1 MRRASLL
8 NFAFP
13 TVLAASLTL
22 CSASAHAQQ
31 GEQSAINL
39 PAFEFHSGFWIN
51 LHHFLYL
58 QGRLRDAQAP
68 SGTVE
73 DEAPQPEF
81 EASGAMDG
89 LTADQQK
96 VWSAAVN
103 AYARDWSSRDLLR
116 NSEMTIINNRLA
128 ELENC
133 ADISGKPG
141 TACAAGLKP
150 DLVAALEEAAPV
162 YRAHWWPQQDRENRA
177 WIEGVAPL
185 VRRFGT
191 DLGTRLMN
199 AYQRRWPPGA
209 MRVDVVWYAGPLGSY
224 TSLDPIHVNI
234 SSHDQRN
241 RGLAAFEMLY
251 HEASHTLAENVSDA
265 IIAECRRRGVP
276 IPRDLWHA
284 LVYYTTGELVR
295 RVLASAAEQDGS
307 AALAG
312 YMPYA
317 NRNGLY
323 NRGWSNYQVVLE
335 RYWQPYL
342 DGQIPFDTAVSRMIA
357 SL

>member
-1 MRRASLL
+1 MRHYSPLRVVLFAVLL
-8 NFAFP
+8 
-13 TVLAASLTL
+13 
-22 CSASAHAQQ
+22 CCCASAHAQQ
-31 GEQSAINL
+31 QGEKPVAL

-58 QGRLRDAQAP
+58 QGRLRNAQAP

-81 EASGAMDG
+81 EASGAVNG

-96 VWSAAVN
+96 AWSAAVN
-103 AYARDWSSRDLLR
+103 AYAKDWSSRDLLR

-133 ADISGKPG
+133 ADLSGKPG

-150 DLVAALEEAAPV
+150 DLVAALDEAAPV
-162 YRAHWWPQQDRENRA
+162 YRAHWWPQQDIENRA

-185 VRRFGT
+185 VRRFGA
-191 DLGTRLMN
+191 DLGARLMN

-224 TSLDPIHVNI
+224 TSLEPIHLNI

-241 RGLAAFEMLY
+241 QGLAALEMLY
-251 HEASHTLAENVSDA
+251 HEASHMLAENVSDA
-265 IIAECRRRGVP
+265 IVAECRRRGVP

-295 RVLASAAEQDGS
+295 RVLATAPAQDGS
-307 AALAG
+307 SALTG
-312 YMPYA
+312 YTPYA

-323 NRGWSNYQVVLE
+323 DRGWSNYQVVLE
-335 RYWQPYL
+335 RYWQAYL
-342 DGQIPFDTAVSRMIA
+342 DGQIPFDTAISRMIA

>member
-1 MRRASLL
+1 MCRYFSLSIVL
-8 NFAFP
+8 FAG
-13 TVLAASLTL
+13 LL
-22 CSASAHAQQ
+22 CSSSSAGAQQ
-31 GEQSAINL
+31 QAGEAPVAL

-58 QGRLRDAQAP
+58 QGRLRNAQAP

-81 EASGAMDG
+81 DAADAMDG
-89 LTADQQK
+89 LTADQKK
-96 VWSAAVN
+96 VWTAAVN
-103 AYARDWSSRDLLR
+103 AYAKDWSSRDLLR

-133 ADISGKPG
+133 ADLAGKPG

-150 DLVAALEEAAPV
+150 DLVTALDAAAPV
-162 YRAHWWPQQDRENRA
+162 YRAHWWPQQDHENRA

-185 VRRFGT
+185 VRRFGA
-191 DLGTRLMN
+191 DLGARLMI

-224 TSLDPIHVNI
+224 TSLEPIHLNI

-241 RGLAAFEMLY
+241 QGPAAFEMLY
-251 HEASHTLAENVSDA
+251 HEASHMLAENVSDA
-265 IIAECRRRGVP
+265 IVAECRRRGVP

-295 RVLASAAEQDGS
+295 RVLASAAAQDGS
-307 AALAG
+307 SALSG
-312 YMPYA
+312 YTPYA

-323 NRGWSNYQVVLE
+323 NRGWANYQTVLE

-342 DGQIPFDTAVSRMIA
+342 DGKIPFDTAISRMIA